1 MSRHLAVE
9 DLFCETT
16 VVAIPTSHE
25 FADNKS
31 VSVIDLANAQLIV
44 PDRRSRPH
52 SYDLTMNLFAAA
64 GLHPDITQV
73 ADEKQTIISMV
84 AAGLGLAIVPRW
96 TSSLASS
103 GVRFLP
109 VQEQAGRPTPKLPL
123 AVAWMKAARDPQRDA
138 LLDLL
143 RRNLERYSA
152 QA

>member
-1 MSRHLAVE
+1 
-9 DLFCETT
+9 
-16 VVAIPTSHE
+16 
-25 FADNKS
+25 
-31 VSVIDLANAQLIV
+31 
-44 PDRRSRPH
+44 
-52 SYDLTMNLFAAA
+52 
-64 GLHPDITQV
+64 
-73 ADEKQTIISMV
+73 MV

-109 VQEQAGRPTPKLPL
+109 VQEQAGLPTPKLPL